1 MKIGKMIGLI
11 EKDIVLIGT
20 GGPEDRKNKIESKD
34 SVSPLTILGF
44 PCQQYKIWEFRDV
57 TSFPFI

>member
-44 PCQQYKIWEFRDV
+44 PCQQYKI
-57 TSFPFI
+57 